1 MRIDRDHQGNAMGT
15 LADSIRGGLEQAVAF
30 AEGSADEKEYRIH
43 IPADID
49 VKSIRTRLNMT
60 QDEFAGQFGFSVT
73 TLRHWEKGTRRP
85 EGSTRAYLIVIDR
98 DPEAVRKALSKV

>member
-1 MRIDRDHQGNAMGT
+1 MGT
-15 LADSIRGGLEQAVAF
+15 LADSIRRGLEQAVAY
-30 AEGSADEKEYRIH
+30 AEGSADEKDYRIH
-43 IPADID
+43 IPPEID
-49 VKSIRTRLNMT
+49 VKSIRARLNMT
-60 QDEFAGQFGFSVT
+60 QAEFAGRFGFSVT